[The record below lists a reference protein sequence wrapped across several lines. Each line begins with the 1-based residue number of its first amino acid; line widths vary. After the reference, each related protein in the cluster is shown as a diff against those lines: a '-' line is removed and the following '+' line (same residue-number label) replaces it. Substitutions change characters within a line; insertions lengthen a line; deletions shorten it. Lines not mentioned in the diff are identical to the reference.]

1 MIHNICSLTEL
12 IRALERNR
20 LKIEVVEDKLDL
32 GYLNVK
38 DLEELT
44 MFCNRVSFL
53 SQELIGQRNLEI
65 LPQPR
70 QKKRILVYNR
80 GNNIQET
87 DAQQL

>member
-1 MIHNICSLTEL
+1 MIHNICSRTEL

-20 LKIEVVEDKLDL
+20 LKSEVVEENLDL

-53 SQELIGQRNLEI
+53 SQELIRQRNLEI
-65 LPQPR
+65 LAAAEA
-70 QKKRILVYNR
+70 KEEGLS
-80 GNNIQET
+80 
-87 DAQQL
+87 L